1 VELGKYAAA
10 INRIWTHDFG
20 HIFDWSPNAL
30 SRNKTWPEYL
40 VKELAVE
47 ERVEILRRSR
57 LMQPKK
63 VKGLERELQK
73 IRRWK
78 GRPSLAHG
86 DIRLKNVVLD
96 KTEKITAILD
106 WENCISSMAP
116 YWELSIALHDLTM
129 DEKETFLEGYGL
141 GLDEY
146 LEIAPSI
153 KALNLLNY
161 APYLQRA
168 LKRKDKA
175 RLQELRARLNGAF
188 DLYSL

>member
-1 VELGKYAAA
+1 
-10 INRIWTHDFG
+10 
-20 HIFDWSPNAL
+20 
-30 SRNKTWPEYL
+30 
-40 VKELAVE
+40 
-47 ERVEILRRSR
+47 
-57 LMQPKK
+57 MQPKK
-63 VKGLERELQK
+63 LQGLERELQK